1 MKFILFFITLPFY
14 GQVLH
19 HQMLSSQGTSKKI
32 ANGYIISQTIG
43 QQSTVGNSDKNVVA
57 IQGFQQSNWST
68 IISSNETNQITT
80 LTFPNPFAEVVN
92 FQFSQAIKEEMSISV
107 FDIAG
112 RLVYQ
117 QKKQVTN
124 QLLSINLSNL
134 PQSEY
139 LVKLQNNTLT
149 YYTKLVKL

>member
-43 QQSTVGNSDKNVVA
+43 QQSTIGNSDKNVVA

-92 FQFSQAIKEEMSISV
+92 FQFSQPIKEDMSIYV

-139 LVKLQNNTLT
+139 LVKLQSNTLT